1 MTWLEAGT
9 QIFFSLGLSFGSL
22 IAYSSYNPVT
32 NNCLRLVCLYP
43 LCYYSDYIHTR
54 DAFIVAFTNCATSVF
69 AAIIIFG
76 IMGFKVFTK
85 TFIILY
91 LIFYALVGTQDL

>member
-32 NNCLRLVCLYP
+32 NNCLR
-43 LCYYSDYIHTR
+43 

-85 TFIILY
+85 TCIILY